1 MIEANVPVIPGNDSG
16 IVEVEKGKQVA
27 EKVGYPIMI
36 KAASGGGGKGMRVAF
51 TPSEFDSAFKAAQKE
66 SEMAFGDNT
75 MYIEHFVEHPRHIEF
90 QILADKYGNVVHL
103 GERDCSLQRNHQK
116 IIEEAPSSALSEELR
131 KEMGETAVRAAK
143 QQVMKMPAQL
153 NFVRKQVNIIL

>member
-1 MIEANVPVIPGNDSG
+1 MQNLFLVKDVYKRQITYVGPIHTVIENLGNKVQARTTMIEANVPVIPGNDSG

-51 TPSEFDSAFKAAQKE
+51 TPAEFDSAFKAAQKE

-90 QILADKYGNVVHL
+90 QILADKYGNVDVYK
-103 GERDCSLQRNHQK
+103 RQ
-116 IIEEAPSSALSEELR
+116 
-131 KEMGETAVRAAK
+131 VR
-143 QQVMKMPAQL
+143 
-153 NFVRKQVNIIL
+153 